1 MKIAK
6 TVETMRTIVRA
17 YDDFEERKERIKSK
31 TQKVKNKTQ
40 NILKG
45 GNTMKF
51 GTILGIVV
59 GALTLIGAG
68 AAAMYFYLKGG
79 CDCCCDC
86 EEREETRPAAD
97 RNDHGCSTC
106 NSWAPACQCCDTNGY
121 TF

>member
-17 YDDFEERKERIKSK
+17 YDDFEARKERIKSK

-79 CDCCCDC
+79 CDCCCDDYDDELFDEFP
-86 EEREETRPAAD
+86 EEEFATDAPVEEAPAEESEET
-97 RNDHGCSTC
+97 
-106 NSWAPACQCCDTNGY
+106 Q
-121 TF
+121 F

>member
-1 MKIAK
+1 MKITK
-6 TVETMRTIVRA
+6 TVETMRKIVRA
-17 YDDFEERKERIKSK
+17 YDDFEERKERFKSK
-31 TQKVKNKTQ
+31 TQKVKNKTK

-79 CDCCCDC
+79 CDCCCGDYDDDLFDEFP
-86 EEREETRPAAD
+86 EEEFANDVPVEEASAEESEESP
-97 RNDHGCSTC
+97 
-106 NSWAPACQCCDTNGY
+106 
-121 TF
+121 F

>member
-1 MKIAK
+1 MKISS
-6 TVETMRTIVRA
+6 TVETMRKIVRA
-17 YDDFEERKERIKSK
+17 YDDFEAGKEKLTSRTKEI
-31 TQKVKNKTQ
+31 KNKTQ

-79 CDCCCDC
+79 CDCRCDDYEDELFDEFP
-86 EEREETRPAAD
+86 EEEFATDAPVEEAPAEESEETP
-97 RNDHGCSTC
+97 
-106 NSWAPACQCCDTNGY
+106 
-121 TF
+121 F

>member
-17 YDDFEERKERIKSK
+17 YDDFEARKERIKSK

-59 GALTLIGAG
+59 GTLTLIGAG

-79 CDCCCDC
+79 CDCCCDDDLFDEFP
-86 EEREETRPAAD
+86 EEEPLNEVPAEEPVSEE
-97 RNDHGCSTC
+97 NES
-106 NSWAPACQCCDTNGY
+106 SEL
-121 TF
+121 